1 MRQTHTLKPT
11 TSDGTFERI
20 RAGGYNSGCKGCIQ
34 IRRPDQ
40 SRRTW
45 TGLRQWVARPRTL
58 KRLLPIPRVALACII
73 VLLWGLA
80 EGSPQAGNQEG
91 KTIRH
96 VQLLSDGPLSRIST
110 EDLHALIGLR
120 EGQRYSNTAAKHSI
134 QRLHSTELFHN
145 ILIETRPVGN
155 DSLDLDIVLVRRFYI
170 RKITFNGD
178 LKLEPRNLR
187 QDLAFRAGEAFY
199 PELME
204 ETVARLKEMYQANG
218 FYQAQV
224 GPRFEVDHEA
234 AQLKIDFKIQAGERA
249 RVAHLQFDIEGSVNS
264 STIQSLMKTRAGGPY
279 SQRQMDQDI
288 AAVERYFIRQG
299 YLNPDI
305 YLRGGAAYDAA
316 GNSVSLV
323 LRVVP
328 RERSELVF
336 EGIDPNSEELK
347 GLSLFTERG
356 SPLALLQESVEAL
369 ESRFQR
375 EGYFLAGVSYETSGT
390 EANPHIVVR
399 VNKGNK
405 YEVAEPVFEG
415 NTTFDNDQLRRI
427 LRIEEAGF
435 ISPGV
440 FSERLMR
447 EDAERIVSYCQ
458 QHGFMDV
465 KVEPEIRADVPVHGK
480 LTVAFKIQEGP
491 RYLVESLRIS
501 GNQHLEESRLRRE
514 ISMTEGRPF
523 SPVGIAQDRASILA
537 AYENLG
543 YRGTDL
549 QYEITY
555 PKPARVDVKYT
566 VEEGDKW
573 YVEHVILAGLIETKR
588 SAVQKEVVVGPGQPL
603 SLERVL
609 ATETN
614 LHNLAVFN
622 RVDVK
627 EAPSFGDPN
636 LKNVIIRVEEAKK
649 YNLLYGIGYSSFE
662 GVRGTFGISN
672 SNFLGMARTLSF
684 GLRAGR
690 QRQRANVSYTLPRMF
705 GWQLP
710 TVSSAAID
718 NEKAL
723 TQQLETRRAIRG
735 RPFDA
740 FRIIGSG
747 QSERRLSAR
756 ESFFVRLNFQN
767 VRIDVPP
774 DLATP
779 LQFFREEEKI
789 QLSSLSISYLNE
801 SRDDPVNPR
810 SGFFLSGE
818 ALLATRLIGSDRQ
831 FFRIL
836 TQGQYYKQL
845 ATNVVLAMSLRIG
858 AILPFANNLPATIEN
873 PVPISERFFSG
884 GSTTLRGLPQD
895 LAGPLLRDENGQ
907 IVLVDELGRPN
918 PEGRPVPLGGNGL
931 AIGNTELRF
940 PVFWFISGAV
950 FHDIGNV
957 FSSITD
963 VSQAG
968 WSNAVGFGLRANT
981 PVGPVRFDVGYNPE
995 PPPTV
1000 GFRHW
1005 NFHLTIG
1012 HPF

>member
-1 MRQTHTLKPT
+1 
-11 TSDGTFERI
+11 
-20 RAGGYNSGCKGCIQ
+20 
-34 IRRPDQ
+34 
-40 SRRTW
+40 
-45 TGLRQWVARPRTL
+45 V
-58 KRLLPIPRVALACII
+58 
-73 VLLWGLA
+73 VLLLA
-80 EGSPQAGNQEG
+80 SVVYGSQQAANDTEGR
-91 KTIRH
+91 TIHRL
-96 VQLLSDGPLSRIST
+96 QLLSDGPLAKIST
-110 EDLHALIGLR
+110 DDLHALIGLR
-120 EGQRYSNTAAKHSI
+120 AGQPYSKTEAKHTI
-134 QRLHSTELFHN
+134 ERLHSTELFHN
-145 ILIETRPVGN
+145 VLIDTSPVGN
-155 DSLDLDIVLVRRFYI
+155 DSLDLDIILIRRFYI
-170 RKITFNGD
+170 KDITFDGD
-178 LKLEPRNLR
+178 LKLEPRDLR
-187 QDLAFRAGEAFY
+187 RDLAFRAGEAFY

-204 ETVARLKEMYQANG
+204 ETVARLKEMYQSNG

-224 GPRFEVDHEA
+224 EPKFEVDHQT
-234 AQLKIDFKIQAGERA
+234 AQLKIDFKIQSGERA
-249 RVAHLQFDIEGSVNS
+249 RVARLQFDVESKVNA
-264 STIQSLMKTRAGGPY
+264 STIQSLIKTRADGPY

-288 AAVERYFIRQG
+288 AAIERYFVRQG

-305 YLRGGAAYDAA
+305 YVRGGAAYDAA
-316 GNSVSLV
+316 SNSVSLV

-328 RERSELVF
+328 RQHSELVF

-347 GLSLFTERG
+347 GMSLFTERG
-356 SPLALLQESVEAL
+356 SALALLQDSVEAL
-369 ESRFQR
+369 ETRFQKQ
-375 EGYFLAGVSYETSGT
+375 GYFLAGVSYETSGT
-390 EANPHIVVR
+390 EANQRIVVR
-399 VNKGNK
+399 INKGNK
-405 YEVAEPVFEG
+405 YEVADPVFEG
-415 NTTFDNDQLRRI
+415 NATFGEDQLRRI
-427 LRIEEAGF
+427 LRMKEAG
-435 ISPGV
+435 IVSHGV

-447 EDAERIVSYCQ
+447 EDAERITSFYQ
-458 QHGFMDV
+458 QRGFMDV
-465 KVEPEIRADVPVHGK
+465 KVDPEIRADFPVQGK
-480 LTVAFKIQEGP
+480 LTVAFKIQEGSK
-491 RYLVESLRIS
+491 YLVEHLQII
-501 GNQHLEESRLRRE
+501 GNDHIDEGRLSRE
-514 ISMTEGRPF
+514 IAMAEGQPF

-555 PKPARVDVKYT
+555 PEPARANVKYT
-566 VEEGDKW
+566 IEEGDKW
-573 YVEHVILAGLIETKR
+573 SVEHVIVAGLIETKR
-588 SAVQKEVVVGPGQPL
+588 STVENEVVVEPGQPL
-603 SLERVL
+603 SLERIL
-609 ATETN
+609 TTETN

-627 EAPSFGDPN
+627 EASSFGDPN
-636 LKNVIIRVEEAKK
+636 VKNVIIRVEEAKK
-649 YNLLYGIGYSSFE
+649 YSLLYGIGYSTFE

-690 QRQRANVSYTLPRMF
+690 QRQRANISYTLPRVF

-710 TVSSAAID
+710 TVLTAAVD

-723 TQQLETRRAIRG
+723 TEQLTTRRAIRG

-740 FRIIGSG
+740 FRMIGSG

-756 ESFFVRLNFQN
+756 ESFFVRVNFQD

-779 LQFFREEEKI
+779 LQFFREEEKL

-818 ALLATRLIGSDRQ
+818 ALLSTKLIGSDRQ

-836 TQGQYYKQL
+836 TQGQWYKEL
-845 ATNVVLAMSLRIG
+845 FPSVVLATSLRIG
-858 AILPFANNLPATIEN
+858 AILPFANNLPANIEN
-873 PVPISERFFSG
+873 AVPISERFFSG

-895 LAGPLLRDENGQ
+895 LAGPLLRDANGQ
-907 IVLVDELGRPN
+907 IVLVDEFGRPD

-931 AIGNTELRF
+931 AIGNVELRF
-940 PVFWFISGAV
+940 PVFWFFSGAV
-950 FHDIGNV
+950 FYDIGNV

-968 WSNAVGFGLRANT
+968 WSNAIGFGLRANT
-981 PVGPVRFDVGYNPE
+981 PVGPVRFDVGYNPQ

-1000 GFRHW
+1000 GFSHW
-1005 NFHLTIG
+1005 NFHFTIG